1 VNSKTI
7 ILITG
12 EHPDKCS
19 GGSEMQ
25 AYLIA
30 KGLSSYFRKIIFCTV
45 FSKETYIE
53 SENNNFVHLSLR
65 RGFLPLKI
73 LRFLFFMNK
82 FRPDVFYVRCLYS
95 FWWLK
100 LVSKLYKKPIIY
112 HLSSDNH
119 AQFARVNL
127 KTLPSVA
134 VKNFYIWATQFSN
147 IVISQ
152 TKGQADLYKRTFN
165 ISPTTVYNAQLPG
178 SDHIIKNY
186 SKISV
191 LWLGKAFKN
200 PERFTEL
207 ATRMGSE
214 KRFEFLLAGLFTENQ
229 IRCFSE
235 MQKNTT
241 NFKYLGYLN
250 RAEVYKELDNAHVL
264 INTSDV
270 EGFPNTFI
278 EAWFRGVIVI
288 SDKINPDNI
297 LIDNGIGFL
306 CKNIAEIE
314 LKLKEL
320 FAGDLTKAK
329 EYSAKAKEYA
339 FKNHNINEVSG
350 EIFKI
355 IQGLY
360 QN

>member
-1 VNSKTI
+1 MNRTVFI
-7 ILITG
+7 VTG
-12 EHPDKCS
+12 DHPNNCT
-19 GGSEMQ
+19 GGSEYQ

-30 KGLSSYFRKIIFCTV
+30 KGLSNLFERIFFCTV
-45 FSKETYIE
+45 FSNETNINYE
-53 SENNNFVHLSLR
+53 DENLIHLSIR
-65 RGFLPLKI
+65 KGFLPRKVLQF
-73 LRFLFFMNK
+73 LLFARRFK
-82 FRPDVFYVRCLYS
+82 PDIFYVRCLYS
-95 FWWLK
+95 FWWIK
-100 LVSKLYKKPIIY
+100 LIGIVLNKPVVY